1 MSAPSRSR
9 DPAMDALRVLAI
21 VMVVVIHCAS
31 YGLSAPMGS
40 FRWWSALSWASLVR
54 PAVPLFFLC
63 SGALLL
69 GRDIPLR
76 RLYGHNILRIL
87 LALLFWA
94 FFYRVYGLAV
104 DGGLT
109 PRGLWEAV
117 KHTLLFH
124 HEFHLYFL
132 HILLLVYVCLPVTRA
147 FVRAASRRE
156 AEYALAVWAVCGV
169 LFPLLRYFW
178 PFSLAGVVTA
188 WWLLPA
194 GWSSIG
200 CGVLGWYLLEYG
212 GGIPRRYFALAFALG
227 LGLTLG
233 GGAAAS
239 IRAGA
244 LSEIFWQGWSP
255 GPMLMAAGLFGLLA
269 LRGAGWKP
277 RLRRALAR
285 GAKASFCVYLVHVF
299 FLYALRDAG
308 ITAQAIPALLIPAVT
323 ALILLLGGLVYAVLC
338 RIPIVNRYLI

>member
-1 MSAPSRSR
+1 MPEERSAGL
-9 DPAMDALRVLAI
+9 DALRCLAI
-21 VMVVVIHCAS
+21 AMVVTIHVTAPCLAGAS
-31 YGLSAPMGS
+31 AGAA
-40 FRWWSALSWASLVR
+40 WWSAFAWGSLVR
-54 PAVPLFFLC
+54 AAVPLFFLC
-63 SGALLL
+63 SGALMLR
-69 GRDIPLR
+69 RDIPLR

-94 FFYRVYGLAV
+94 FLYRVYALIQV
-104 DGGLT
+104 GGLSA
-109 PRGLWEAV
+109 RGLWEAT

-132 HILLLVYVCLPVTRA
+132 HILLLVYVCLPVTRT
-147 FVRAASRRE
+147 FVRSASRRE
-156 AEYALAVWAVCGV
+156 VEYALAVWEVCGV

-194 GWSSIG
+194 GWASIG

-212 GGIPRRYFALAFALG
+212 GGIPRRYYVLAWALG
-227 LGLTLG
+227 LALTLG
-233 GGAAAS
+233 GGAADS
-239 IRAGA
+239 IRTGA

-277 RLRRALAR
+277 RLRRALGY

-299 FLYALRDAG
+299 FLYRLRDAG
-308 ITAQAIPALLIPAVT
+308 ITAADLPAVLIPAVS
-323 ALILLLGGLVYAVLC
+323 ALILLLGGLVYAVLR
-338 RIPIVNRYLI
+338 RIPIVNRFLI

>member
-1 MSAPSRSR
+1 MPEERSAGL
-9 DPAMDALRVLAI
+9 DALRCLAI
-21 VMVVVIHCAS
+21 AMVVTIHVT
-31 YGLSAPMGS
+31 APCLALAPEGAA
-40 FRWWSALSWASLVR
+40 WWSAFVWGSLVR
-54 PAVPLFFLC
+54 AAVPLFFLC
-63 SGALLL
+63 SGALMLR
-69 GRDIPLR
+69 RDIPLR